1 MVEQS
6 ACQAEGRGFAQTG
19 GRLPDPHRPLQIL
32 RNIEANPQ
40 VALVFDRYN
49 DDWERLAW
57 VLLRGRAS
65 LVTDAG
71 EKAQAVAALR
81 RKYPQYRTM
90 ALEERPLIRLEP
102 ERAASWGAVSE

>member
-1 MVEQS
+1 
-6 ACQAEGRGFAQTG
+6 
-19 GRLPDPHRPLQIL
+19 
-32 RNIEANPQ
+32 
-40 VALVFDRYN
+40 VFDRYN

-81 RKYPQYRTM
+81 RKYPSTGRW
-90 ALEERPLIRLEP
+90 RWRSG
-102 ERAASWGAVSE
+102 R

>member
-1 MVEQS
+1 M
-6 ACQAEGRGFAQTG
+6 
-19 GRLPDPHRPLQIL
+19 
-32 RNIEANPQ
+32 
-40 VALVFDRYN
+40 FDRYN

-57 VLLRGRAS
+57 VLLRGGAS

-90 ALEERPLIRLEP
+90 VLEERPLIRLEL
-102 ERAASWGAVSE
+102 ERAANGGAGAAFLQVAGCAEGQMKSCRPGLADATS

>member
-1 MVEQS
+1 M
-6 ACQAEGRGFAQTG
+6 
-19 GRLPDPHRPLQIL
+19 
-32 RNIEANPQ
+32 
-40 VALVFDRYN
+40 FDRYN

-81 RKYPQYRTM
+81 RKYPH
-90 ALEERPLIRLEP
+90 
-102 ERAASWGAVSE
+102 RAGPWRWRSGR

>member
-1 MVEQS
+1 M
-6 ACQAEGRGFAQTG
+6 
-19 GRLPDPHRPLQIL
+19 
-32 RNIEANPQ
+32 
-40 VALVFDRYN
+40 FDRYN

>member
-1 MVEQS
+1 
-6 ACQAEGRGFAQTG
+6 
-19 GRLPDPHRPLQIL
+19 
-32 RNIEANPQ
+32 
-40 VALVFDRYN
+40 VFDRYN

-102 ERAASWGAVSE
+102 ERAASWGGSLGVGRLTETLALRFYKLQAAQKDR

>member
-1 MVEQS
+1 M
-6 ACQAEGRGFAQTG
+6 
-19 GRLPDPHRPLQIL
+19 
-32 RNIEANPQ
+32 
-40 VALVFDRYN
+40 FDRYN

-71 EKAQAVAALR
+71 EKAQAVALR

-90 ALEERPLIRLEP
+90 ALEERPLIRSEP
-102 ERAASWGAVSE
+102 ERAANGDAGAAFLQVEGCAEGQMKSCRPGLADATS